1 MHANSNIHVMKKIR
15 IIIADDHAVMR
26 MGLIALFDTV
36 GEFEVVAE
44 AADGEEAVEL
54 ATRYRPDVVIMDLV
68 MPILDGVSA
77 TEKITKSCPDVRVL
91 LLTTYGS
98 SDGIAHAL
106 DAGASGAVLKSASN
120 DELIA
125 AIKAVAA
132 GQKSISGDVQRLLQD
147 DPPIKPLTPRQ
158 AEILSYVTRGLT
170 NQDIAKVLGI
180 RVDSVAQNLSA
191 IFAKLNAA
199 NRAEAITIA
208 LRKHLLKL

>member
-1 MHANSNIHVMKKIR
+1 MKKIR

-54 ATRYRPDVVIMDLV
+54 ATRHKPDIIIMDLV

>member
-1 MHANSNIHVMKKIR
+1 MKKIR

-44 AADGEEAVEL
+44 AADGKEAVEL
-54 ATRYRPDVVIMDLV
+54 ATRHKPDIIIMDLV

-77 TEKITKSCPDVRVL
+77 TEKIAKSCPGVRVL

-106 DAGASGAVLKSASN
+106 DVGASGAVLKSASN

>member
-1 MHANSNIHVMKKIR
+1 MKKIR

-44 AADGEEAVEL
+44 AADGREAVEL
-54 ATRYRPDVVIMDLV
+54 ALRHRPDVVIMDLV
-68 MPILDGVSA
+68 MPILDGVAA
-77 TEKITKSCPDVRVL
+77 TEKIAKSCPDVRVL

-106 DAGASGAVLKSASN
+106 DVGAFGAVLKSASN

>member
-1 MHANSNIHVMKKIR
+1 
-15 IIIADDHAVMR
+15 MR
-26 MGLIALFDTV
+26 MGLTALFDTV
-36 GEFEVVAE
+36 GDFEVVAE
-44 AADGEEAVEL
+44 AADGAEAAEL
-54 ATRYRPDVVIMDLV
+54 ALRHKPDVVVMDLV
-68 MPILDGVSA
+68 MPVMDGVVA
-77 TEKITKSCPDVRVL
+77 TEKIVKSCPNTRVL

-106 DAGASGAVLKSASN
+106 DVGARGAVLKSASN

-125 AIKAVAA
+125 SVKAVAA
-132 GQKSISGDVQRLLQD
+132 GKRKVASDVERLLQD

-170 NQDIAKVLGI
+170 NQDIAKAIGI
-180 RVDSVAQNLSA
+180 RVDSVGQNLTA
-191 IFAKLNAA
+191 IFAKLGAA

>member
-1 MHANSNIHVMKKIR
+1 MKKIR

-36 GEFEVVAE
+36 DEFEVVAE
-44 AADGEEAVEL
+44 ATDGKAAVEL
-54 ATRYRPDVVIMDLV
+54 ALRHRPDVVIMDLV
-68 MPILDGVSA
+68 MPVLDGVSA
-77 TEKITKSCPDVRVL
+77 TEKIAKSCPNVRVL

-106 DAGASGAVLKSASN
+106 DAGAFGAVLKSASN
-120 DELIA
+120 DELISS
-125 AIKAVAA
+125 IKAVAA

-170 NQDIAKVLGI
+170 NQDIAQVLGI
-180 RVDSVAQNLSA
+180 RVDSVGQNLTA
-191 IFAKLNAA
+191 IFEKLGAA

>member
-1 MHANSNIHVMKKIR
+1 MKKIR

>member
-1 MHANSNIHVMKKIR
+1 MKKIR

-54 ATRYRPDVVIMDLV
+54 ATRHKPDIIIMDLV
-68 MPILDGVSA
+68 MPVLDGVAA

>member
-1 MHANSNIHVMKKIR
+1 
-15 IIIADDHAVMR
+15 MR
-26 MGLIALFDTV
+26 MGLTALFDTV
-36 GEFEVVAE
+36 GDFEVVAE
-44 AADGEEAVEL
+44 AADGAEAAEL
-54 ATRYRPDVVIMDLV
+54 ALRHKPDVVVMDLV
-68 MPILDGVSA
+68 MPVMDGVVA
-77 TEKITKSCPDVRVL
+77 TEKIVKSCPNTRVL

-106 DAGASGAVLKSASN
+106 DVGALGAVLKSASN

-125 AIKAVAA
+125 SVKAVAA
-132 GQKSISGDVQRLLQD
+132 GKRKVASDVERLLQD

-170 NQDIAKVLGI
+170 NQDIAKAIGI
-180 RVDSVAQNLSA
+180 RVDSVGQNLTA
-191 IFAKLNAA
+191 IFAKLGAA

>member
-1 MHANSNIHVMKKIR
+1 MKKIR

-54 ATRYRPDVVIMDLV
+54 ATRYRPDIIIMDLV

-170 NQDIAKVLGI
+170 NQDIAKALGI

>member
-1 MHANSNIHVMKKIR
+1 MKKIR

-54 ATRYRPDVVIMDLV
+54 ATRYRPDIIIMDLV

>member
-1 MHANSNIHVMKKIR
+1 MKKIR

-36 GEFEVVAE
+36 DEFEVVAE
-44 AADGEEAVEL
+44 ATDGKAAVEL
-54 ATRYRPDVVIMDLV
+54 ALRHRPDVVIMDLV
-68 MPILDGVSA
+68 MPVLDGVSA
-77 TEKITKSCPDVRVL
+77 TEKIAKSCPEVRVL

-106 DAGASGAVLKSASN
+106 DAGAFGAVLKSASN
-120 DELIA
+120 DELISS
-125 AIKAVAA
+125 IKAVAA

-170 NQDIAKVLGI
+170 NQDIAQVLGI
-180 RVDSVAQNLSA
+180 RVDSVGQNLTA
-191 IFAKLNAA
+191 IFEKLGAA

>member
-1 MHANSNIHVMKKIR
+1 MKKIR

-54 ATRYRPDVVIMDLV
+54 ATRHKPDIIIMDLV
-68 MPILDGVSA
+68 MPVLDGVSA

-106 DAGASGAVLKSASN
+106 DAGASGAVLKSVSN

>member
-1 MHANSNIHVMKKIR
+1 MKKIR

-77 TEKITKSCPDVRVL
+77 TENISKSCPGVRVL

-98 SDGIAHAL
+98 SDGIARAL

>member
-1 MHANSNIHVMKKIR
+1 MKKIR

-26 MGLIALFDTV
+26 MGLTALFDTV
-36 GEFEVVAE
+36 GDFEVVAE
-44 AADGEEAVEL
+44 AADGAEAAEL
-54 ATRYRPDVVIMDLV
+54 ALRHKPDVVVMDLV
-68 MPILDGVSA
+68 MPVMDGVVA
-77 TEKITKSCPDVRVL
+77 TEKIVKSCPNTRVL

-106 DAGASGAVLKSASN
+106 DVGALGAVLKSASN
-120 DELIA
+120 DELITSV
-125 AIKAVAA
+125 KAVAA
-132 GQKSISGDVQRLLQD
+132 GKRKVASDVERLLQD

-170 NQDIAKVLGI
+170 NQDIAKAIGI
-180 RVDSVAQNLSA
+180 RVDSVGQNLTA
-191 IFAKLNAA
+191 IFAKLGAA

>member
-1 MHANSNIHVMKKIR
+1 MKKIR

-54 ATRYRPDVVIMDLV
+54 ATRYRPDIIIMDLV

-77 TEKITKSCPDVRVL
+77 TEKIAKSCPGVHVL

-98 SDGIAHAL
+98 SDGIARAL

-170 NQDIAKVLGI
+170 NLDIAKALGI

>member
-1 MHANSNIHVMKKIR
+1 MKKIR

-54 ATRYRPDVVIMDLV
+54 ATRHKPDIIIMDLV
-68 MPILDGVSA
+68 MPVLDGVSA

-98 SDGIAHAL
+98 SDGITHAL

-132 GQKSISGDVQRLLQD
+132 GQKSISGDIRRLLQD
-147 DPPIKPLTPRQ
+147 DPPIKPLTQRQ
-158 AEILSYVTRGLT
+158 TDILSYVTRGLT

-191 IFAKLNAA
+191 IFDKLNAA

>member
-1 MHANSNIHVMKKIR
+1 MKKIR

-36 GEFEVVAE
+36 DEFEVVAE
-44 AADGEEAVEL
+44 ATDGKAAVEL
-54 ATRYRPDVVIMDLV
+54 ALRHKPDVVIMDLV
-68 MPILDGVSA
+68 MPVLDGVSA
-77 TEKITKSCPDVRVL
+77 TEKIAKSCPNVRVL

-106 DAGASGAVLKSASN
+106 DAGAFGAVLKSASN
-120 DELIA
+120 DELISS
-125 AIKAVAA
+125 IKAVAA

-170 NQDIAKVLGI
+170 NQDIAQVLGI
-180 RVDSVAQNLSA
+180 RVDSVGQNLTA
-191 IFAKLNAA
+191 IFEKLGAA

>member
-1 MHANSNIHVMKKIR
+1 MKKIR

-44 AADGEEAVEL
+44 AADGKEAVEL
-54 ATRYRPDVVIMDLV
+54 ALRHRPDVVIMDLV
-68 MPILDGVSA
+68 IPILDGVAA
-77 TEKITKSCPDVRVL
+77 TEKIAKSCPDVRVL

-106 DAGASGAVLKSASN
+106 DVGASGAVLKSASN
-120 DELIA
+120 DELIS

-147 DPPIKPLTPRQ
+147 DPPIKPLTQRQ
-158 AEILSYVTRGLT
+158 TEILSYVTRGLT

>member
-1 MHANSNIHVMKKIR
+1 MKKIR

-54 ATRYRPDVVIMDLV
+54 ATRYRPDIIIMDLV

-170 NQDIAKVLGI
+170 NLDIAKALGI

>member
-1 MHANSNIHVMKKIR
+1 MKKIR

-36 GEFEVVAE
+36 DEFEVVAE
-44 AADGEEAVEL
+44 ATDGKAAVEL
-54 ATRYRPDVVIMDLV
+54 ALRHKPDVVIMDLV
-68 MPILDGVSA
+68 MPVLDGVSA
-77 TEKITKSCPDVRVL
+77 TEKIAKSCPNVRVL

-106 DAGASGAVLKSASN
+106 DAGAFGAVLKSASN
-120 DELIA
+120 DELISS
-125 AIKAVAA
+125 IKAVAA

-170 NQDIAKVLGI
+170 NQDIAQVLGI
-180 RVDSVAQNLSA
+180 RVDGVGQNLTA
-191 IFAKLNAA
+191 IFEKLGAA